1 MGLRGP
7 LKVVDKN
14 YQPEPRQ
21 KAQTPLPK
29 MPAGLSREAKSE
41 WRRVAKPLHQLGLL
55 TELDRKTLAM
65 YCETIARYERAQ
77 AVLIEQ
83 GDTYIKPNGEPK
95 QRPEY
100 FIMRD
105 AMQELRQL
113 IALFGLSPSA
123 RMRLQ
128 IPEPEQPDE
137 MENLLD

>member
-21 KAQTPLPK
+21 KVQTLLPK

-77 AVLIEQ
+77 AVLIEK